1 MQLKPTIGIDNLK
14 FGITQKEIY
23 EVIGIPNR
31 KRVDEIDSN
40 ELYLEFNNLLL
51 RLTIYRDEN
60 NRLGYIQTS
69 NPELEFN
76 NHRIIN
82 APIEFVKKEI
92 FGEIISDWEIE
103 DYDTFSTHGNE
114 EYWVMLNVEY
124 GKVISVELGLTFN
137 EEDEYI
143 WPD

>member
-1 MQLKPTIGIDNLK
+1 MRMYLYII
-14 FGITQKEIY
+14 
-23 EVIGIPNR
+23 
-31 KRVDEIDSN
+31 SN
-40 ELYLEFNNLLL
+40 H
-51 RLTIYRDEN
+51 

-76 NHRIIN
+76 NHKIIN
-82 APIEFVKKEI
+82 TTIEFAKKEI

-137 EEDEYI
+137 DEDEYI